1 MTANRN
7 ATHGVLQGVP
17 TLKTPVRE
25 QTAARSFRGRAFVI
39 LAILCALTAP
49 LAAAHSQGSA
59 VVDEGTFSV
68 AQNGVPLG
76 RESFRIVRAPA
87 PGGQV
92 YRAQGQNALGENRV
106 TTSLSTDSSG
116 TPVSYEATLTRGNQ
130 LALRLQGKGRP
141 GRFGVLAQSK
151 TGESVREYVLD
162 NGALIMDEDVFHHF
176 YFVPLA
182 AQHAE
187 IIVISPRSAQQI
199 RLRLEQ
205 RGEEGVEIA
214 GQTIAGRRFALVG
227 TDGERHVWVD
237 GQGRL
242 LKVSL
247 PQRGLIALRD
257 DPPR

>member
-1 MTANRN
+1 MEWVAR
-7 ATHGVLQGVP
+7 ALRRRASVSLGVLCV
-17 TLKTPVRE
+17 
-25 QTAARSFRGRAFVI
+25 
-39 LAILCALTAP
+39 LTAP
-49 LAAAHSQGSA
+49 LGTAHGQGSA

-68 AQNGVPLG
+68 TQNGVPQG

-92 YRAQGQNALGENRV
+92 YRAQGQSALGENRV

-116 TPVSYEATLTRGNQ
+116 TPVSYEATLTRASQ
-130 LALRLQGKGRP
+130 SAQRLQGKGRP

-162 NGALIMDEDVFHHF
+162 NGALIIDEDVFHHF

-182 AQHAE
+182 AQHAQ
-187 IIVISPRSAQQI
+187 IIVITPRSAQQI

-214 GQTIAGRRFALVG
+214 GQTIAGRRFVLVG

-237 GQGRL
+237 AQGRL
-242 LKVSL
+242 LRVSL
-247 PQRGLIALRD
+247 PQKGLIALRD